1 MNILAQDLYSH
12 RWHTFAVKDVAQCH
26 MTRNKEHQL
35 IWAIAFK
42 RKRPTLFVNEA
53 KGLTIRGAM
62 LSD

>member
-35 IWAIAFK
+35 IWCLKFK
-42 RKRPTLFVNEA
+42 RTTIHINEA
-53 KGLTIRGAM
+53 KGLTIRGVM
-62 LSD
+62 LCSQ